1 VSVDIRQPRIDAHV
15 FRLRLVHGL
24 TMALDVLSSALFAV
38 LPETARGTVVLVTA
52 VLL

>member
-1 VSVDIRQPRIDAHV
+1 
-15 FRLRLVHGL
+15 
-24 TMALDVLSSALFAV
+24 MALDVLSSALFAV